1 MSTVKTA
8 TGPMGPSVLRD
19 YWALTKPG
27 VTALILTTGFMTLLV
42 AADGLPPFSL
52 LLATMLGTAL
62 SSASAN
68 AFNMYLDRDIDAIM
82 TRTRNRPLPAGR
94 LEPANALA
102 FAFALGAASF
112 VVLAVWV
119 NRLSAL
125 LALSGI
131 LFYVFVYTLGLK
143 RRTPQNI
150 VIGGAAGAVPPL
162 ISWAAVTGT
171 VEWPAILLFALIFL
185 WTPPHFWALALLKN
199 EDYTRA
205 GVPMLPV
212 VRGEEE
218 TRRQIFLYT
227 LLLLPATFG
236 LCLTGTS
243 GWVFLV
249 LGGGLGLVFCWKA
262 WVLLRT
268 KSAQAARDVFVFSNY
283 YLGAVF
289 FAAVLDRLLL

>member
-1 MSTVKTA
+1 MGTA
-8 TGPMGPSVLRD
+8 NAAPGPAGQSALRD
-19 YWALTKPG
+19 YFALTKPG

-42 AADGLPPFSL
+42 AADGMPPLPL
-52 LLATMLGTAL
+52 LVATLLGTAL
-62 SSASAN
+62 ASASAN
-68 AFNMYLDRDIDAIM
+68 TFNMYIDRDIDAIM

-94 LEPANALA
+94 LEPASALV

-112 VVLAVWV
+112 IVLSVFV
-119 NRLSAL
+119 NLPSAL
-125 LALSGI
+125 WALAGI

-171 VEWPAILLFALIFL
+171 IEWPAILLFALIFL

-205 GVPMLPV
+205 GVPMMPV

-218 TRRQIFLYT
+218 TRRQIFYYT

-243 GWVFLV
+243 GWLFLV
-249 LGGGLGLVFCWKA
+249 LGGALSLTFCWKA
-262 WVLLRT
+262 WVLLRDKT
-268 KSAQAARDVFVFSNY
+268 PQAARDVFVFSNY

>member
-1 MSTVKTA
+1 MSTAKTA
-8 TGPMGPSVLRD
+8 TGPVGPSVLRD

-42 AADGLPPFSL
+42 AADGLPPFPL
-52 LLATMLGTAL
+52 LLATLLGTAL
-62 SSASAN
+62 ASASAN

-82 TRTRNRPLPAGR
+82 TRTKNRPLPAGR
-94 LEPANALA
+94 LEPAHALI
-102 FAFALGAASF
+102 FAFALGVASF
-112 VVLAVWV
+112 VVLSTWA
-119 NRLSAL
+119 NLLSAV
-125 LALSGI
+125 LALAGI
-131 LFYVFVYTLGLK
+131 LFYVLVYTLGLK

-150 VIGGAAGAVPPL
+150 VIGGAAGSVPPL

-212 VRGEEE
+212 VHGEEE

-243 GWVFLV
+243 GWLFFV
-249 LGGGLGLVFCWKA
+249 LGGGLGLLFCWKA

-268 KSAQAARDVFVFSNY
+268 KSAPAARDVFVFSNY